1 MVQVPGGTFGA
12 SFSIDRTEVTTAAY
26 DACVRSGKCTQPD
39 TGDNCNWGK
48 ESRASHPINCVDW
61 NQATAY
67 CAAAGKRL
75 PTEQEWEHAASGTDG
90 RLYPWGNE
98 EPSNQACWNR
108 LESMAGTCPVGAFP
122 AGASPYGA
130 LDMAG
135 NVWEWTSSNY
145 DANARVIRGGS
156 VFNVVASLLRAAF
169 RYWNDPAYRDI
180 DLGFRCAR

>member
-1 MVQVPGGTFGA
+1 MVQVPGGTFGTD
-12 SFSIDRTEVTTAAY
+12 FSIDRTEVTVAAY
-26 DACVRSGKCTQPD
+26 AACVRSGKCTQPG

-61 NQATAY
+61 KQATAY

-90 RLYPWGNE
+90 RTYPWGNQ

-108 LESMAGTCPVGAFP
+108 SDGTCPVGAFP

-145 DANARVIRGGS
+145 DANTRFIRGGGWGD
-156 VFNVVASLLRAAF
+156 VDASNLRAAY
-169 RYWNDPAYRDI
+169 RLGGVPAVRI
-180 DLGFRCAR
+180 SGVGFRCAR